1 MKYRAGNCVE
11 AIYDEVHGAVG
22 NPFLEAMP
30 PLDEKTELF
39 DKIKSTPKIPA
50 DILNGNQIV
59 RRNAVAMLSSLFFP
73 MDYMYQV
80 YDTAYRAI
88 LSTYMTMNSMECV
101 KQINALL
108 YPGNAFLPRND
119 YRTQSECGAILG
131 VPGIGKTSTLRR
143 CMDTI
148 PQVIQHTEYRGQMF
162 FCKQILYLFVECP
175 SDCSVKTLG
184 FNIAAA
190 IDRAI
195 GTSYLENMGRNHTAS
210 ASAVALMIKRLCINH
225 HVGLIIIDE
234 IQNAVQAARQNKQ
247 TSRLVKFLV
256 ELMNDTCTAVLLV
269 GTLDA
274 EELFDREEHLRRRT
288 RGARLLPMKQGD
300 LYTAFLR
307 AMWSYQMTANKT
319 GLTDKI
325 ADLLFDCTN
334 GTPAY
339 MMKLFQEA
347 QVLTILTG
355 RETLDEQ
362 AIKDAYGRIAM
373 QTPKR
378 YTQGTSISDFSV
390 QESMDIQVVET
401 RRGRKAKQRELTDL
415 VYLASSVDGTDQFI
429 SKLRELGMLEEFA
442 C

>member
-1 MKYRAGNCVE
+1 MKYHADRCVD
-11 AIYDEVHGAVG
+11 AIYDESNGMGG
-22 NPFLEAMP
+22 NPFLEAIP
-30 PLDEKTELF
+30 PLDGKAELF
-39 DKIKSTPKIPA
+39 DKIKNMPKISA
-50 DILNGNQIV
+50 EILSGNQMV
-59 RRNAVAMLSSLFFP
+59 RRNAVAMLSSLFLP

-80 YDTAYRAI
+80 YDAAYRAI

-108 YPGNAFLPRND
+108 YPGNSALPRND

-143 CMDTI
+143 CMETI

-195 GTSYLENMGRNHTAS
+195 GSSYFENMNRNNTAS
-210 ASAVALMIKRLCINH
+210 ASAIALMVKRLCINH
-225 HVGLIIIDE
+225 HVGVIIIDE
-234 IQNAVQAARQNKQ
+234 IQNAVQAAKQNKQ
-247 TSRLVKFLV
+247 TNRLIKFLV

-274 EELFDREEHLRRRT
+274 EELFVKEEHLRRRT
-288 RGARLLPMKQGD
+288 RGARLLPMKQD
-300 LYTAFLR
+300 RLYMAFLKTI
-307 AMWSYQMTANKT
+307 WSYQLTENRT

-325 ADLLFDCTN
+325 AGLFFNCTA
-334 GTPAY
+334 GVPAY
-339 MMKLFQEA
+339 IMKLFQEA
-347 QVLTILTG
+347 QVHAILTG
-355 RETLDEQ
+355 HEVLDEQ
-362 AIKDAYGRIAM
+362 TIKEAYERIAM

-378 YTQGTSISDFSV
+378 YMQGTSISDFSI
-390 QESMDIQVVET
+390 EETEEIQIVET
-401 RRGRKAKQRELTDL
+401 RRGRKAQRREESDL
-415 VYLASSVDGTDQFI
+415 IRLAEDAGDVDLFV
-429 SKLRELGMLEEFA
+429 SKLRGFDMLEEFE